1 MKKTLVA
8 IAALAATGA
17 FAQSSVVIDG
27 YFDRAYTSV
36 NNTNNN
42 LDAKSVGS
50 NAGTT
55 TIGFK
60 VREDLG
66 GGMSVGGSV
75 NTDWTDLGGAQ
86 QKDNIGTAQRDGF
99 ANSQSF
105 LDVTSAKYGT
115 VRFGSVN
122 SFTLTNA
129 TAVTSPAYSTAIG
142 SSYSSNFSIV
152 NGLGTAKSDNTGIVN
167 ASADIK
173 NSAGT
178 AQTGVTAGQRSIR
191 FANTLQYSSPVFL
204 GGLSAHVAYA
214 PQNDNDTGAAT
225 AATYN
230 AAASNATTAVKAY
243 GNTVGMKE
251 YALRYTQGPLDAM
264 FTSIKYSV
272 GSNIVGAGAS
282 VSATAFAAGL
292 TSTQNLLGA
301 TYQVMP
307 ALKLHAGYGTFSS
320 SNDAYKGKS
329 QQIGA
334 TYTTGAWDILGQ
346 MAKVDDQSTNDA
358 DRKLTGLGVNY
369 NLSKTARVYVRYD
382 SINYASNK
390 AAFEGSEQKRYALGV
405 SKAF

>member
-1 MKKTLVA
+1 VT
-8 IAALAATGA
+8 
-17 FAQSSVVIDG
+17 IDG

-75 NTDWTDLGGAQ
+75 NTDWADLGGAQ

-115 VRFGSVN
+115 VRFGTPN

-129 TAVTSPAYSTAIG
+129 TAVAAPAFSTAIG
-142 SSYSSNFSIV
+142 SSYGSNFSVV
-152 NGLGTAKSDNTGIVN
+152 NGLGTAKTDNTGIVN

-173 NSAGT
+173 NSAGA

-191 FANTLQYSSPVFL
+191 LANTLQYSSPVFS
-204 GGLSAHVAYA
+204 GVSAHVAYA
-214 PQNDNDTGAAT
+214 PQNDNDTGSAT

-230 AAASNATTAVKAY
+230 AASSNATTAVKAY

-251 YALRYTQGPLDAM
+251 FALRYTQGPVDAM

-272 GSNIVGAGAS
+272 GSNIIGAGAS
-282 VSATAFAAGL
+282 VATTAFAAGL

-307 ALKLHAGYGTFSS
+307 ALKLHAGFGTFSS

-329 QQIGA
+329 QQFGA
-334 TYTTGAWDILGQ
+334 TYTTGAWDISGQ

-369 NLSKTARVYVRYD
+369 NLSKTARVYARYD

>member
-8 IAALAATGA
+8 LAALAATSA
-17 FAQSSVVIDG
+17 FAQTSVVIDG
-27 YFDRAYTSV
+27 YFDRAYTVV

-42 LDAKSVGS
+42 ADTRTVGS

-66 GGMSVGGSV
+66 SGLSVGGSV
-75 NTDWTDLGGAQ
+75 NTDWNDLGGAQ

-152 NGLGTAKSDNTGIVN
+152 NGLGTAKTDNTGIVN

-178 AQTGVTAGQRSIR
+178 AQTGVTTGQRSIR
-191 FANTLQYSSPVFL
+191 FANTLQYSSPVFS
-204 GGLSAHVAYA
+204 GLSAHVAYA

-225 AATYN
+225 AATYSPTG
-230 AAASNATTAVKAY
+230 ASANTAVKAY

-251 YALRYTQGPLDAM
+251 FALRYTQGPVDAM

-272 GSNIVGAGAS
+272 GGNIIGAGAS
-282 VSATAFAAGL
+282 VATTAFAAGL

-320 SNDAYKGKS
+320 SNEAYKGKS

-334 TYTTGAWDILGQ
+334 TYTTGAWEILGQ
-346 MAKVDDQSTNDA
+346 VAKVDDQSTNDA

-369 NLSKTARVYVRYD
+369 NLSKTARVYARYD
-382 SINYASNK
+382 SINYATNK

-405 SKAF
+405 SKSF